1 MHKLSKSFILRN
13 LGAHIRAF
21 SRYNP
26 ELAQLYFFF
35 LRRIPSHT
43 PRLYLLLSSSLFNNS
58 AFFPVFHAFQGPF
71 LSSPWIFAS
80 WVSNFNVSSTFSWIL
95 SFFVVSYFWW
105 HCWNVISHRVW
116 PEHFLFW
123 TWSLNIPF
131 SDSRRFDHN
140 IHSKIYKTS
149 F

>member
-71 LSSPWIFAS
+71 RSSPWIFAS

-95 SFFVVSYFWW
+95 SFFIVPYF
-105 HCWNVISHRVW
+105 CVALLKRDISPCLTRTLPILDLESKYSILWFTPLW
-116 PEHFLFW
+116 PQ
-123 TWSLNIPF
+123 
-131 SDSRRFDHN
+131 
-140 IHSKIYKTS
+140 HSFKNL
-149 F
+149 